1 MKIKTSAAVK
11 AHSMGPELFTR
22 AKGERTRIV
31 RTVMELIR
39 RGGWTEVSPA
49 RVAQAAGMDEAAL
62 RRIFPDAQSLWSAIF
77 TRVHDRLMQRLE
89 HAAASADDPLDA
101 LRRVFHSHVAYVTYN
116 PIFRQLLLA
125 VSHTTDSAL
134 RRQVREVTQGY
145 EASLLI
151 LVGNAKAKGLLQDR
165 VDPGAA
171 VLFFRA
177 MIHTFVHRVLVSGG
191 SGDIAGDAETM
202 FSIYR
207 DEIRAED
214 ESYDFIPKLSPY
226 PTFAY

>member
-1 MKIKTSAAVK
+1 MKIKTPTAATTR
-11 AHSMGPELFTR
+11 AMGPELFTR
-22 AKGERTRIV
+22 AKGERIKVV
-31 RTVMELIR
+31 RTAMELMR
-39 RGGWTEVSPA
+39 RGGWTEMSPA
-49 RVAQAAGMDEAAL
+49 RVAQAAGMDEATL
-62 RRIFPDAQSLWSAIF
+62 RRIFPDAQALWSAIF
-77 TRVHDRLMQRLE
+77 TRAHDRLMQRLE

-125 VSHTTDSAL
+125 VSHTSDPAL

-151 LVGNAKAKGLLQDR
+151 LIGNAKARGLLQDR

-177 MIHTFVHRVLVSGG
+177 MIHTFVHRALVTGG

-207 DEIRAED
+207 DEIRAEAG
-214 ESYDFIPKLSPY
+214 SSDFIPKLSPY